1 MKDIK
6 SNLKFEHYIVDYIEF
21 KNNPDFEGEETSLEF
36 IPKVE
41 FDVENNDLLVF
52 LTLDIFPEAIRHNYP
67 FEMRV
72 CVVGYFTIS
81 DQENI
86 EKYKTNA
93 VAVLFPYVRSI
104 ISTYTAL
111 ANVNPLILPTINI
124 NKMLSEQ
131 K

>member
-1 MKDIK
+1 MKDIR
-6 SNLKFEHYIVDYIEF
+6 SNLKFEHYIVDYVEF
-21 KNNPDFEGEETSLEF
+21 KNNPDFEGEEATLEF
-36 IPKVE
+36 NPRAE
-41 FDVENNDLLVF
+41 FNVDGKELLVF
-52 LTLDIFPEAIRHNYP
+52 LTIDVFPEAIKRNYP
-67 FEMRV
+67 FEMSV

-81 DQENI
+81 DEENI

-111 ANVNPLILPTINI
+111 ANVNPLILPTVNI
-124 NKMLSEQ
+124 NRMLAET